1 MQPTILATS
10 LVALPGQLG
19 HIFYFIVLPMLL
31 LAGVGYLIQ
40 RKVPMD
46 IPSLSRVYFYFA
58 VPAMVYHSV
67 VSSRIGGGDIL
78 KVLAFGGLLMTGM
91 SVLTILTAWLR
102 RVPRGQWNVMTMT
115 TVFQNSGN
123 YGLPLQELA
132 FRAQGLGSAAMS
144 LQIFVMLLQNFTSFT
159 IGVFL
164 ASSGRKDR
172 HWRHNLMQVVK
183 FPAVYALAAALIT
196 VQFRNHFAQQ
206 AQTLADWLRP
216 IWDALSYAKGAY
228 IPIALCA
235 LGAQLAA
242 TRRAKESYP
251 VTLSVVLRLLIGP
264 ALAVAIIYA
273 MDLRGFLAQVL
284 LIASTT
290 PTAINVSLLCTE
302 FDNHPDY
309 ATRSV
314 YYSTLI
320 SPITVT
326 AVVFLAQGGFLGQL
340 AMP

>member
-1 MQPTILATS
+1 
-10 LVALPGQLG
+10 
-19 HIFYFIVLPMLL
+19 VL
-31 LAGVGYLIQ
+31 Q
-40 RKVPMD
+40 N
-46 IPSLSRVYFYFA
+46 YFYFA

-78 KVLAFGGLLMTGM
+78 KVLAFGGLLMAGM
-91 SVLTILTAWLR
+91 GVLTLLAAWLR

-115 TVFQNSGN
+115 TIFQNSGN

-144 LQIFVMLLQNFTSFT
+144 LQIFVMLLQNFTGFT

-164 ASSGRKDR
+164 ASSGSKDR
-172 HWRHNLMQVVK
+172 HWRQNLLQVVK

-196 VQFRNHFAQQ
+196 VQIRSHFTPQ
-206 AQTLADWLRP
+206 AQTLTDWLRP
-216 IWDALSYAKGAY
+216 VWDALSYAKAAY
-228 IPIALCA
+228 IPVALCT

-242 TRRAKESYP
+242 TRRAKGSHP
-251 VTLSVVLRLLIGP
+251 VTLSVVLRLLVGP
-264 ALAVAIIYA
+264 ALAMALIYA
-273 MDLRGFLAQVL
+273 MDLHGFLAQVL

-290 PTAINVSLLCTE
+290 PTAVNVSLLCTE
-302 FDNHPDY
+302 FGNHPDY

-326 AVVFLAQGGFLGQL
+326 AVIFLAQGGFLDRL
-340 AMP
+340 AVS